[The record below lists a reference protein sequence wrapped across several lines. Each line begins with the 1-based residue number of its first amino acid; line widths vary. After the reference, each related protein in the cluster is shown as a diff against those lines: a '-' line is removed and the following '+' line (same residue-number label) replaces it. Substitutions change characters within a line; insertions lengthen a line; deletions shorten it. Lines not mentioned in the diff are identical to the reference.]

1 MTKKMLLIGLL
12 FTLIFTLNGCYG
24 DDPQPKEK
32 ATEVTNSSFSE
43 SMETTSDSEPTK
55 ETESEQPEVNTQE
68 ETEYSKVIAETD
80 TTTVSATKET
90 PKSNGTEK
98 DNKPDSANHY
108 LNYLSIPLTPFC
120 YK

>member
-43 SMETTSDSEPTK
+43 SK
-55 ETESEQPEVNTQE
+55 ETITPQKTKPELV
-68 ETEYSKVIAETD
+68 
-80 TTTVSATKET
+80 
-90 PKSNGTEK
+90 
-98 DNKPDSANHY
+98 
-108 LNYLSIPLTPFC
+108 LSMLL
-120 YK
+120 